1 MITLKKIETKKE
13 REELKPFYMA
23 YLNELSRYKI
33 FDESFEVIANEMC
46 IAEDHRDDMFIML
59 DDKPIGFAMIGSY
72 PNSFTDEDI
81 YIQEFFIKGEYQNKG
96 YGRQAVKCIEDKYK
110 YKDISLFIIKT
121 NQKAIDFWPSA
132 LNEIDYFSR
141 LEEGG
146 IKACSCDYDMIWDYY
161 RKS

>member
-1 MITLKKIETKKE
+1 MIALKKIETKKE
-13 REELKPFYMA
+13 REKLKSFYMA

-33 FDESFEVIANEMC
+33 FDESFDVIVNEMC

-141 LEEGG
+141 LEDGG

-161 RKS
+161 KKS

>member
-13 REELKPFYMA
+13 REELKPFYTE

-96 YGRQAVKCIEDKYK
+96 YGRRAVKRIAEKYK
-110 YKDISLFIIKT
+110 YKNISLFIIKA
-121 NQKAIDFWPSA
+121 NQRAIDFWPNA

-161 RKS
+161 MKS